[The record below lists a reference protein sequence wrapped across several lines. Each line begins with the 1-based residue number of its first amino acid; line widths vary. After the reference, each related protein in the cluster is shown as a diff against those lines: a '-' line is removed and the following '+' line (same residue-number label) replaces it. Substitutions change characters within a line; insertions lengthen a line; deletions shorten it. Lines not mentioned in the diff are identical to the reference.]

1 MQRREFMKLSG
12 LSLAAQMTRS
22 VQAQEVMEKP
32 NLIIII
38 ADQRH
43 YSLSK
48 ATGYP
53 LDTSPALD
61 RLAGLGGWLP
71 S

>member
-1 MQRREFMKLSG
+1 
-12 LSLAAQMTRS
+12 
-22 VQAQEVMEKP
+22 MEKP